1 MKASFFVT
9 VRNALGFVLFFT
21 CFISGCALSVAPTN
35 SESRQISL
43 EMTAYPARVSATDS
57 TATAEIWA
65 TVRKGSKPVADS
77 TLVVFAS
84 TAGSIT
90 PFSITRDGLAIAI
103 LQSMGDGRL
112 QRVEVVA
119 QALSVRDTLEVD
131 FVILE

>member
-1 MKASFFVT
+1 MKPLFIA
-9 VRNALGFVLFFT
+9 RNSLWAILFSA
-21 CFISGCALSVAPTN
+21 CFIAGCALSVTPTN
-35 SESRQISL
+35 SESRQVLL
-43 EMTAYPARVSATDS
+43 ELTAYPARVSATDS

-65 TVRKGSKPVADS
+65 TVRKGNKPVADS

-90 PFSITRDGLAIAI
+90 PSSITRDGLAIAT
-103 LQSMGDGRL
+103 LNSMGDGRP
-112 QRVEVVA
+112 QRVEVIA

>member
-1 MKASFFVT
+1 MKLLFNSRKFLWA
-9 VRNALGFVLFFT
+9 VLFSA
-21 CFISGCALSVAPTN
+21 CFIAGCALSVAPTN

-43 EMTAYPARVSATDS
+43 ELNAYPARVSAIDS
-57 TATAEIWA
+57 TARAEIWA
-65 TVRKGSKPVADS
+65 TIRKGNIPVADS

-90 PFSITRDGLAIAI
+90 PSSITRDGLAIAI
-103 LQSMGDGRL
+103 LQSVGDGRL

>member
-1 MKASFFVT
+1 MKLLF
-9 VRNALGFVLFFT
+9 NARKFLCAFLFSA
-21 CFISGCALSVAPTN
+21 CSIAGCALSVAPTN
-35 SESRQISL
+35 SESRQILL
-43 EMTAYPARVSATDS
+43 ELTAYPARVSAIDS

-65 TVRKGSKPVADS
+65 TVRKGNKPVADS

-90 PFSITRDGLAIAI
+90 PSSITRDGLAIAI
-103 LQSMGDGRL
+103 LQSVGDGRL
-112 QRVEVVA
+112 QRVQVVA

>member
-1 MKASFFVT
+1 MKPLFNARKYLWAVFFS
-9 VRNALGFVLFFT
+9 T
-21 CFISGCALSVAPTN
+21 CFIAGCALSVAPTN
-35 SESRQISL
+35 SESRQILL
-43 EMTAYPARVSATDS
+43 ELTAYPARVSATDS

-65 TVRKGSKPVADS
+65 TVRKGNKPVADS

-90 PFSITRDGLAIAI
+90 PSSITRDGLAIAT
-103 LQSMGDGRL
+103 LQSMGDGRP

-131 FVILE
+131 FVIIE